1 MTGFHLHSS
10 LFQDMMIFRNVFLTF
25 VVAVRDLL
33 FSIKQEGELMKI
45 IVSLTSYPGR
55 IAVVHEVIKTL
66 LIQNMKPDRI
76 ILWLSQDEFAGKE
89 KDLPGEL
96 LELIHFGLTIC
107 WCDDLK
113 SHKKYFYAMQE
124 FPDDIIITVDDDAYY
139 SPRLTETLYKS
150 FLKYPNAVSCS
161 RANRIVI
168 DKNGNTFYDQ
178 WEKDYRECCNEEMI
192 DLLPVGVGGV
202 LYPPRCLPKETFD
215 REKIWNICPC
225 QDDLWL
231 KAMELK
237 SNIPAVLVQGGST
250 LLNIMEEGTEHGLYN
265 TVNKKG
271 NDIALGKIAQELD
284 SQTGEK
290 NFLINRMLAA
300 PYSVR
305 NMICRNERDKRKVE
319 KKFVE
324 TIKNR
329 KLLIYGAGV
338 GARLVIECL
347 SAFDNSVRPYAV
359 IVTDRKNNPE
369 KLFGIPVYEA
379 DKLCGSRDEYCV
391 IVSTAEDLHGEIE
404 EVLKRLKF
412 TNVFFVR
419 DRVMGKLLHGQ
430 KSIFEAYSSFIFSLR
445 EA

>member
-1 MTGFHLHSS
+1 
-10 LFQDMMIFRNVFLTF
+10 MM
-25 VVAVRDLL
+25 D
-33 FSIKQEGELMKI
+33 I
-45 IVSLTSYPGR
+45 IVSLTSHPGR
-55 IAVVHEVIKTL
+55 IENVHEVIKTL

-76 ILWLSQDEFAGKE
+76 ILWLSQDEFAGRE

-96 LELIHFGLTIC
+96 LELINFGLIIS

-113 SHKKYFYAMQE
+113 SHKKYFYTMQE

-139 SPRLTETLYKS
+139 SPRLTEMLYKS
-150 FLKYPNAVSCS
+150 FLKHPGAVSCS

-168 DKNGNTFYDQ
+168 DKNGNAFYNQ
-178 WEKDYRECCNEEMI
+178 WEKDYRECCDKEVI

-215 REKIWNICPC
+215 KEKIWNICPC

-237 SNIPAVLVQGGST
+237 SNIPAVLVPGGST
-250 LLNIMEEGTEHGLYN
+250 LLNIMEEGIEHGLYN

-271 NDIALGKIAQELD
+271 NDMALGKIAQELD

-290 NFLINRMLAA
+290 NFLINRLLAD

-305 NMICRNERDKRKVE
+305 NIICRNEKDRKKAE
-319 KKFVE
+319 KKFAEIV
-324 TIKNR
+324 KNR

-338 GARLVIECL
+338 GAHLVMECL
-347 SAFDNSVRPYAV
+347 SAFDKSVQPYAV

-369 KLFGIPVYEA
+369 KLFDIPVCEA
-379 DKLCGSRDEYCV
+379 DKLHGNRNEYCV
-391 IVSTAEDLHGEIE
+391 IVSTAENLHGEIE
-404 EVLKRLKF
+404 AVLKRLKF
-412 TNVFFVR
+412 TNIFFVR
-419 DRVMGKLLHGQ
+419 DKVMGKLLFGQ
-430 KSIFEAYSSFIFSLR
+430 KNIFEAYSSFIFSLR
-445 EA
+445 EI